1 MITMNNIDK
10 MAKIYVAGHRGM
22 VGSSIVRALE
32 KKGYQNIL
40 KRTHAQL
47 DLTSQKEVRDFFY
60 QERPDYVFL
69 AAAKVGGI
77 YANSAQPGEFIYS
90 NLMIQT
96 NVLDAAYKTNVTR
109 LLFLGSSCIY
119 PKLASQPMSENVLMT
134 GPLEPTNEAYAIAK
148 IAGIKMCEAYNRQY
162 GTKFRS
168 VMPTNLYGQ
177 NDNFD
182 PQTSHVI
189 PGLIQKFHHAKMN
202 NEQKV
207 IVWGTGTAKREFLHV
222 DDMAKGCLIVMNL
235 QQEEYQAMTDPFLS
249 HINLGTGKDISIK
262 ELAEMIKEVV
272 EFKGQICF
280 NSEIPDGTPRKLL
293 NTGLIEKMGFSP
305 SVDLQQGI
313 EHTYTWFVNHSRLTK
328 SASFLSLLWIPKTNQ
343 FHL

>member
-1 MITMNNIDK
+1 VITMNNIDK

-60 QERPDYVFL
+60 QERPEYVFL

-77 YANSAQPGEFIYS
+77 YANSTQPGEFIYS

-96 NVLDAAYKTNVTR
+96 NVLEAAYRTNVNR
-109 LLFLGSSCIY
+109 LLFLGSSCVY
-119 PKLASQPMSENVLMT
+119 PKLASQPMGENVLMT

-189 PGLIQKFHHAKMN
+189 PGLIQKFHHAKIY

-207 IVWGTGTAKREFLHV
+207 VVWGTGKAKREFLHV

-235 QQEEYQAMTDPFLS
+235 QQGEYQTMTDPFLS
-249 HINLGTGKDISIK
+249 HINLGTGKDISVQ
-262 ELAEMIKEVV
+262 ELAGIIKKAVG
-272 EFKGQICF
+272 FKGQIRF
-280 NSEIPDGTPRKLL
+280 NPEIPDGTPRKLL

-313 EHTYTWFVNHSRLTK
+313 EHTYAWFVNHSSLTN
-328 SASFLSLLWIPKTNQ
+328 STAA
-343 FHL
+343 